1 MTASN
6 CEYNRCRLTVA
17 AQVSKPT
24 SSAASRPAELG
35 ESAIRQVWKSRL
47 LRPACEGRDLATLR
61 RPERF
66 PGRRSA
72 QFLAASRTAKITA

>member
-6 CEYNRCRLTVA
+6 CEYDRCRLTVA

-35 ESAIRQVWKSRL
+35 ESAIRQVWKSALNKIR
-47 LRPACEGRDLATLR
+47 LR
-61 RPERF
+61 RVAQLRDSQFAPCQHEKR
-66 PGRRSA
+66 GALRRGY
-72 QFLAASRTAKITA
+72 F